1 MLSTS
6 LTSKGQVTIPI
17 RIRKIL
23 GVMPGDKIDFEETN
37 DIIILRRHENNIQT
51 CFGLLKA
58 SKSVSLADMD
68 EAIANSADQ

>member
-23 GVMPGDKIDFEETN
+23 GVMPGDKIDFEEKN
-37 DIIILRRHENNIQT
+37 DIIILRRHENNIQA

-68 EAIANSADQ
+68 EAIANSAGQ

>member
-23 GVMPGDKIDFEETN
+23 GVMPGDKIDFEEAN
-37 DIIILRRHENNIQT
+37 DIIILRRHENNIQA

-58 SKSVSLADMD
+58 SKGVSLADMD
-68 EAIANSADQ
+68 DAIANSAGQ

>member
-23 GVMPGDKIDFEETN
+23 GVMPGDKIDFEEKN
-37 DIIILRRHENNIQT
+37 DIIILRRHENNIQA

-58 SKSVSLADMD
+58 SKGVSLADMD
-68 EAIANSADQ
+68 DAIANSAGQ